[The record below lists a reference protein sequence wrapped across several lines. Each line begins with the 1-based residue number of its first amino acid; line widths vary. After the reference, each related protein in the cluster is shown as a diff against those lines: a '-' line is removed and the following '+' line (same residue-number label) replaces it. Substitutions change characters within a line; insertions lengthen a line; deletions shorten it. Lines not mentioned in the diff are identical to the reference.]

1 VTTIP
6 RLSRDRQFLGDR
18 VLSHLEKGEATMSD
32 RSETREN
39 AHKSE
44 RIAVR
49 LTPTAKQAL
58 ERAAEV
64 SGRSLSDF
72 VVDSAFRAARQ
83 TIEEH
88 ERLRLT
94 REDRKVFL
102 AALDNPPKPNRALR
116 AAAARYRKLTGE

>member
-1 VTTIP
+1 
-6 RLSRDRQFLGDR
+6 
-18 VLSHLEKGEATMSD
+18 MSD

-39 AHKSE
+39 AHKRE

-72 VVDSAFRAARQ
+72 VVDSAFRAAKQ

-88 ERLRLT
+88 ERLCLSG
-94 REDRKVFL
+94 EDRKAFL

-116 AAAARYRKLTGE
+116 GAAARYRQFTGE

>member
-1 VTTIP
+1 MP
-6 RLSRDRQFLGDR
+6 
-18 VLSHLEKGEATMSD
+18 HLEKVEAAMSD

-39 AHKSE
+39 THKRE

-49 LTPTAKQAL
+49 LTPTAKRAL

-94 REDRKVFL
+94 GADRKVFL
-102 AALDNPPKPNRALR
+102 AALDKPPKPNKALR
-116 AAAARYRKLTGE
+116 AAASRYRRSTGE